1 MAASDGGRE
10 AAPRD
15 ETTPADNDGGAGA
28 PAAKRPVRGSRRA
41 AGTSRRGEEAAATV
55 EADFCSEP
63 VVVAPAAAAL
73 NAAGIALPPYETIA
87 LMLQGGGAL
96 GAYQAGVYQG
106 LDEAGIH
113 PNWIAGISIG
123 ALNTAIIA
131 GNAPKDRVPRLLEF
145 WETICQPA
153 FGLPMPAFIER
164 AFFNSADEIRKAF
177 TAMQAF
183 GAVLEGQ
190 KGFFVPRFPPPSP
203 VAAGEP
209 QTASYYDTAPLKA
222 TLEQLCDFDRIN
234 SGEMRVSVGAVNVAT
249 GNFAYF
255 DNTHIRLRAEH
266 FIASGALPP
275 GFAAVEIDGEYYW
288 DGGLMSNTPLYE
300 IAQAS
305 PRRDTL
311 AFQVDLWSAR
321 GPVPDSIVDVM
332 GRVKDIQYSSRTR
345 MVTDTMQR
353 AQRYRNV
360 LRHVLEQVT
369 EELRK
374 NDAWCKLAQDLACS
388 KRYNVIHLIYRHKEY
403 EGHYKD
409 YQFGLSTMREHWESG
424 LQDIRGTLAHHDW
437 LDMPDGES
445 HFVTHDIHRDIR

>member
-1 MAASDGGRE
+1 MQRLDLYVERSDVAVAVLVLDARVGKLDVTIVVRE
-10 AAPRD
+10 FVL
-15 ETTPADNDGGAGA
+15 DG
-28 PAAKRPVRGSRRA
+28 PTVNLLRGSIGSA
-41 AGTSRRGEEAAATV
+41 
-55 EADFCSEP
+55 
-63 VVVAPAAAAL
+63 VAVRFA
-73 NAAGIALPPYETIA
+73 TIA
-87 LMLQGGGAL
+87 LLQELLVLALQLVIEHDAADEGTVFAEAL
-96 GAYQAGVYQG
+96 GILEISAVDLPVMHQLARPVHDPGV
-106 LDEAGIH
+106 H
-113 PNWIAGISIG
+113 PA
-123 ALNTAIIA
+123 
-131 GNAPKDRVPRLLEF
+131 
-145 WETICQPA
+145 
-153 FGLPMPAFIER
+153 
-164 AFFNSADEIRKAF
+164 
-177 TAMQAF
+177 
-183 GAVLEGQ
+183 
-190 KGFFVPRFPPPSP
+190 
-203 VAAGEP
+203 
-209 QTASYYDTAPLKA
+209 
-222 TLEQLCDFDRIN
+222 
-234 SGEMRVSVGAVNVAT
+234 
-249 GNFAYF
+249 
-255 DNTHIRLRAEH
+255 
-266 FIASGALPP
+266 ASGNRVADAGGCAAEP
-275 GFAAVEIDGEYYW
+275 GQERRARAAVEIDGEYYW

>member
-1 MAASDGGRE
+1 MSLNGGR
-10 AAPRD
+10 
-15 ETTPADNDGGAGA
+15 AGA
-28 PAAKRPVRGSRRA
+28 PHGNKMKNAEGGAREGA
-41 AGTSRRGEEAAATV
+41 AG
-55 EADFCSEP
+55 
-63 VVVAPAAAAL
+63 APSH
-73 NAAGIALPPYETIA
+73 AGRIDLPPYETIA

-106 LDEAGIH
+106 LDEAGIR

-131 GNAPKDRVPRLLEF
+131 GNAPEDRVPRLLEF

-153 FGLPMPAFIER
+153 FGLPLPGFVEQAL
-164 AFFNSADEIRKAF
+164 FNSTDEIRKAF

-183 GAVLEGQ
+183 DAIVEGQ

-203 VAAGEP
+203 LAAGVP
-209 QTASYYDTAPLKA
+209 QAASYYDTAPLKA
-222 TLEQLCDFDRIN
+222 TLEHLCDFERIN

-255 DNTHIRLRAEH
+255 DNTRIKLRPEH
-266 FIASGALPP
+266 FMASGALPP
-275 GFAAVEIDGEYYW
+275 GFAAVEIDGEYFW

-300 IAQAS
+300 VAMAT

-332 GRVKDIQYSSRTR
+332 GRVKDVQFSSRTR
-345 MVTDTMQR
+345 MVTDMMQR
-353 AQRYRNV
+353 SQRYRNV
-360 LRHVLEQVT
+360 LRHVLDHLP
-369 EELRK
+369 EELRR
-374 NDAWCKLAQDLACS
+374 NDSWCKLAEELACS

-409 YQFGLSTMREHWESG
+409 YQFGLSTMRAHWESG
-424 LQDIRGTLAHHDW
+424 LQDIRGSLAHRDW
-437 LDMPDGES
+437 LEMPNGES
-445 HFVTHDIHRDIR
+445 RFITHDIHRDGR